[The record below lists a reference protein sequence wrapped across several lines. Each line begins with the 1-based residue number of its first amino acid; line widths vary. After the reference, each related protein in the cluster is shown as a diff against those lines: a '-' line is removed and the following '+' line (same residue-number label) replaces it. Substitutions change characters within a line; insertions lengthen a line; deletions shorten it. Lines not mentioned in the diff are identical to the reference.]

1 MFFFMVLQI
10 SSTIL
15 VWMMPIYKIAGI
27 NAIMEGMCA
36 DDGSYG
42 ATDYGGYNGAYNGEY
57 QQEYGYPGQYA

>member
-1 MFFFMVLQI
+1 MFFFMVLQA
-10 SSTIL
+10 SSTVL

-42 ATDYGGYNGAYNGEY
+42 AMDYGYNGEY
-57 QQEYGYPGQYA
+57 QQEYGHPGQYA